1 MTRLS
6 TAALRAA
13 VPEAV
18 HTIARALRDAGFRSW
33 AVGGCV
39 RDELLTELF
48 PERGAPKKN
57 DWDLATDARPEQVQK
72 LFRRVIPTGV
82 QHGTV
87 TVLLRGERYEVT
99 TLRGETTYSD
109 GRRPD
114 DVFFVSDLTEDLERR
129 DFTVNAIAYDVLAD
143 ELHDPF
149 DGVDDLRRRLLR
161 AVGDPPRRF
170 AEDGLRVLRG
180 ARLAATLD
188 MSLEDA
194 TRAAIA
200 PSLDSYRQVSAERI
214 RDEWFKA
221 FKARQP
227 SRAFEIMRDEG
238 LLEITA
244 PELLRLREIVEAG
257 LDVDALT
264 LSFRA
269 MDLLSADPAL
279 RFAGLCHALGA
290 DHAQDPSPS
299 AEDPQGGVGAAAAS
313 RARALAARLR
323 LSNADRD
330 RVVTIVRHHRLPSC
344 VEGGDAEVRRWLR
357 EVTPQRV
364 EDVLAVQGARLRAAH
379 HEAALETWSAFRE
392 RVRALLA
399 TAPPLSARDL
409 AVTGRDLI
417 EDVGLPP
424 GPVLGRTL
432 EALVEVVLDDP
443 SANTRE
449 SLLGHARRLSAAQ
462 LAAGPTA
469 QPPAK
474 PPSAD
479 ERP

>member
-1 MTRLS
+1 MTGIS

-13 VPEAV
+13 VPDAV
-18 HTIARALRDAGFRSW
+18 RTIARTLRDAGFRSW

-39 RDELLTELF
+39 RDELLAELF
-48 PERGAPKKN
+48 PERGAPTKN

-72 LFRRVIPTGV
+72 LFRRVIPTGI

-87 TVLLRGERYEVT
+87 TVLLRGQGYEVT

-114 DVFFVSDLTEDLERR
+114 DVFFVSDLAADLERR

-149 DGVDDLRRRLLR
+149 HGIDDLRRRLLR
-161 AVGDPPRRF
+161 AVGDPARRF

-188 MSLEDA
+188 MDLEEA

-214 RDEWFKA
+214 RDEWYKA

-238 LLEITA
+238 LLAVTA
-244 PELLRLREIVEAG
+244 PELLRLRDLVEAG

-264 LSFRA
+264 LSFRT
-269 MDLLSADPAL
+269 MDLLPADPAL
-279 RFAGLCHALGA
+279 RFAGLCHGLGA
-290 DHAQDPSPS
+290 DHAPDGAPGAAP
-299 AEDPQGGVGAAAAS
+299 AEDAQGDVGAAAAS

-330 RVVTIVRHHRLPSC
+330 RVVTIVRHHRLPPC
-344 VEGGDAEVRRWLR
+344 VDGGDPELRRWLR
-357 EVTPQRV
+357 EVTPQRA
-364 EDVLAVQGARLRAAH
+364 EDVLAVQGARLRAAQQD
-379 HEAALETWSAFRE
+379 AALERWAAFRD
-392 RVRALLA
+392 RVRAQLEE
-399 TAPPLSARDL
+399 APPLTARDL
-409 AVTGRDLI
+409 AVTGRDLM
-417 EDVGLPP
+417 DVVGLPP

-432 EALVEVVLDDP
+432 DALVGVVLDDP

-449 SLLGHARRLSAAQ
+449 TLLEHARRL
-462 LAAGPTA
+462 TN
-469 QPPAK
+469 
-474 PPSAD
+474 D
-479 ERP
+479 